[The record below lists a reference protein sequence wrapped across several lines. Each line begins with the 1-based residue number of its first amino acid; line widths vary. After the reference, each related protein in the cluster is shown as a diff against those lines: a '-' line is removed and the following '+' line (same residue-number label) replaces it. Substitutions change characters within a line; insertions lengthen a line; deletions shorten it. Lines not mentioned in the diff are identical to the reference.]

1 MIKKTIFLSL
11 FVLTVLFS
19 GCGNGNGDT
28 GDTGNSGDTGDT
40 GDTGDGGQGDCPGF
54 ATEVEKGFCKI
65 VGGSPITEDITL
77 TSDTVWLLEGSVTIG
92 ENFRDPTKE
101 IKTATLTIEPGTLIM
116 AKEGKNFL
124 VINRGSKIIA
134 EGTVEKPILFT
145 SAKEEGER
153 NRGDW
158 GGILI
163 NGWAPVNCAG
173 ASNPCQRQS
182 ETGVEWYGGTDPDD
196 DSGVIRFV
204 AIHFGGYKINSEKE
218 FNGLTFQGVGR
229 KTVTEFVHVHK
240 NDDDGVE
247 WFGGTNDAKY
257 IVVTGAADDSL
268 DWTFGWSGRLQ
279 FAIVEKYDDEA
290 DRGIEADTNGSNFS
304 DTPVSAPVIS
314 NLTIIGSEAASEGV
328 ILRAGTGGHINGT
341 IVTGHRYCL
350 NIDDKETFSYAEQG
364 ILKITNTILDCQI
377 NFKEDDQTDHDG
389 NPLSDVWP
397 TDGMTI
403 EDWFRSQSGNLEA
416 NPVLKGWIPDKNS
429 PARLNEDITPD
440 DKWFDKVDFIGAIK
454 DKEHDWTEFIK
465 VHGVPE

>member
-11 FVLTVLFS
+11 LVLTVLFS

-101 IKTATLTIEPGTLIM
+101 TKTATLTIEPGTLIM

-153 NRGDW
+153 DRGDW
-158 GGILI
+158 GGVLI

-229 KTVTEFVHVHK
+229 KTVT
-240 NDDDGVE
+240 
-247 WFGGTNDAKY
+247 
-257 IVVTGAADDSL
+257 
-268 DWTFGWSGRLQ
+268 
-279 FAIVEKYDDEA
+279 
-290 DRGIEADTNGSNFS
+290 
-304 DTPVSAPVIS
+304 
-314 NLTIIGSEAASEGV
+314 
-328 ILRAGTGGHINGT
+328 
-341 IVTGHRYCL
+341 
-350 NIDDKETFSYAEQG
+350 
-364 ILKITNTILDCQI
+364 
-377 NFKEDDQTDHDG
+377 
-389 NPLSDVWP
+389 
-397 TDGMTI
+397 
-403 EDWFRSQSGNLEA
+403 
-416 NPVLKGWIPDKNS
+416 
-429 PARLNEDITPD
+429 
-440 DKWFDKVDFIGAIK
+440 
-454 DKEHDWTEFIK
+454 
-465 VHGVPE
+465 